1 VRRPTSIRKLHQ
13 GVEAFRAAGYVLA
26 MPEQSSSPAPAPA
39 LKKLDVTIARLRL
52 LLADVTAREAA
63 YEEQRRTCREQH
75 NKLVTF
81 SLYGDSSLDSVLAML
96 AEVQERLAHL
106 EARSR
111 SLAAIRKRAENE
123 LESLQL
129 TKGIEEAKVLL
140 HELQA
145 KQAAPLDA
153 ADALNPT
160 EIQTEIARLRSLIN
174 EAAERAA
181 KTIATS
187 RT

>member
-1 VRRPTSIRKLHQ
+1 
-13 GVEAFRAAGYVLA
+13 
-26 MPEQSSSPAPAPA
+26 MPEQFSPPPA

-52 LLADVTAREAA
+52 LLAEVTAREAA
-63 YEEQRRTCREQH
+63 NEEQRRTCREQH
-75 NKLVTF
+75 NKLITF

-96 AEVQERLAHL
+96 ADVQERLSHL
-106 EARSR
+106 EATSR
-111 SLAAIRKRAENE
+111 SLAAVRKRAENE

-145 KQAAPLDA
+145 KQAAPIDA
-153 ADALNPT
+153 ADALSPG
-160 EIQTEIARLRSLIN
+160 EIQAEIARLRTLIN
-174 EAAERAA
+174 EASERAA
-181 KTIATS
+181 KTIAH

>member
-1 VRRPTSIRKLHQ
+1 
-13 GVEAFRAAGYVLA
+13 
-26 MPEQSSSPAPAPA
+26 MPEPYRSSSPAPA
-39 LKKLDVTIARLRL
+39 LKKIDITIARLRL

-81 SLYGDSSLDSVLAML
+81 SLYGDSSLDSALAML
-96 AEVQERLAHL
+96 ADVQERLAHID
-106 EARSR
+106 ARSR

-145 KQAAPLDA
+145 KQAGPIDA
-153 ADALNPT
+153 ADALSPS
-160 EIQTEIARLRSLIN
+160 EIQAEIARLRSLIN
-174 EAAERAA
+174 EASERAA
-181 KTIATS
+181 QNIAS
-187 RT
+187 RGRI